1 MIPNK
6 KIFGMM
12 LPGDYVK
19 IKTVGQL
26 IDTGWYIQ
34 ENGVLIHELSWA
46 GVVPEAMDKH
56 LGQLCQIKEIKVH
69 PNTGELYVTLEE
81 DDLEFCY
88 TYEMMYE
95 LYPLARG
102 LV

>member
-6 KIFGMM
+6 KIFGTM

-34 ENGVLIHELSWA
+34 ENGVLIHE
-46 GVVPEAMDKH
+46 
-56 LGQLCQIKEIKVH
+56 
-69 PNTGELYVTLEE
+69 
-81 DDLEFCY
+81 
-88 TYEMMYE
+88 
-95 LYPLARG
+95 
-102 LV
+102 